1 LAIALQCRVLMSQPK
16 DPLLPPRY
24 EIRIVA
30 GQLDSAAAAALAG
43 LNVVSDGTLTVVTGE
58 FDQAALHGLLERIR
72 SLDLELFDVRR
83 ARGFSEG

>member
-1 LAIALQCRVLMSQPK
+1 MPQPK
-16 DPLLPPRY
+16 DPLLPPHY

-30 GQLDSAAAAALAG
+30 GQLDSTAAAALAG

>member
-1 LAIALQCRVLMSQPK
+1 MPQPK

-30 GQLDSAAAAALAG
+30 GQLDRVAAAALAG